1 MIVISERLRTA
12 GKIIEAGE
20 GGLSRAKTDSASKYP
35 APWTYKGYS
44 DWHTNRGVTYSAFKT
59 YSGADTYA
67 HTPENFFNMTDSVW
81 FTIFKK
87 GYWDA
92 INADN
97 IKSLPI
103 AIYAVSW
110 IWGSGRSGG
119 RTRLNNWLNSIGF
132 KSTIDTIDSN
142 INKAVSKYGELPILE
157 SMLANREEQ
166 FRDMKQPANLT
177 GWLKRLDRYKE
188 ALTELIVKKKV

>member
-1 MIVISERLRTA
+1 MIISERLRIA
-12 GKIIEAGE
+12 AKIIEAGE
-20 GGLSRAKTDSASKYP
+20 GGLSRAKTDTASANP

-59 YSGADTYA
+59 YSGPGTYA
-67 HTPENFFNMTDSVW
+67 HTPENFFNMPDSVW

-97 IKSLPI
+97 INSLPI

-110 IWGSGRSGG
+110 VWGSGKKGG
-119 RTRLNNWLNSIGF
+119 TNLLVKMLKELGYNTTE
-132 KSTIDTIDSN
+132 STVTSDL
-142 INKAVSKYGELPILE
+142 NKAVSKYGEQPILNK
-157 SMLANREEQ
+157 MLDVRAAFFKSLN
-166 FRDMKQPANLT
+166 QPSNLN
-177 GWLKRLDRYKE
+177 GWLNRLERYRK